1 MASYRYDHA
10 HIISPDPE
18 AAAQFYVDNFKGV
31 IKSKGTAP
39 DGTTMV
45 ALDLGG
51 SNVFFKGRAEKPSVA
66 APPAG
71 STYGLEHLGIVTDD
85 LDAAVAELKANGV
98 KFVQDIT
105 NFRPG
110 IRISFLVGPDDTLIE
125 LLERKPVS

>member
-18 AAAQFYVDNFKGV
+18 GAAGFYVDKFNAT
-31 IKSKGTAP
+31 IKNKGTAP

-45 ALDLGG
+45 AVDLAGA
-51 SNVFFKGRAEKPSVA
+51 NIFFKGRAEKPTVT
-66 APPAG
+66 APTAG

-85 LDAAVAELKANGV
+85 LDAAVAELKAKGV
-98 KFVQDIT
+98 TFVQDIT

-125 LLERKPVS
+125 LLERKPAS

>member
-18 AAAQFYVDNFKGV
+18 AAANFYVDKFHATV
-31 IKSKGTAP
+31 KSKGTAP

-45 ALDLGG
+45 ALDLNGG
-51 SNVFFKGRAEKPSVA
+51 NIFFKGRAQKPTVQ
-66 APPAG
+66 APAAG
-71 STYGLEHLGIVTDD
+71 STYGLEHLGVVTDD
-85 LDAAVAELKANGV
+85 LDAAVAELKAKGV

-125 LLERKPVS
+125 LLERKPV

>member
-18 AAAQFYVDNFKGV
+18 KAAAFYVDKFNAT
-31 IKSKGTAP
+31 ITSKGTAP

-45 ALDLGG
+45 AIDLAGA
-51 SNVFFKGRAEKPSVA
+51 NIFFKGRAQKPTID
-66 APPAG
+66 APAAG

-85 LDAAVAELKANGV
+85 LDAAVAELKTKGV
-98 KFVQDIT
+98 EFTQDIT

-110 IRISFLVGPDDTLIE
+110 IRISFLRGPDNTLIE
-125 LLERKPVS
+125 LLERKPVQ

>member
-18 AAAQFYVDNFKGV
+18 AAARFYVDNFKAV
-31 IKSKGTAP
+31 IKSKGVAP

-45 ALDLGG
+45 AVDFGG
-51 SNVFFKGRAEKPSVA
+51 SNIFFKGRAEKPTVA

-71 STYGLEHLGIVTDD
+71 STYGLEHLGVVTDD
-85 LDAAVAELKANGV
+85 LDAAVAELKAKGV

>member
-1 MASYRYDHA
+1 MANYKYDHA

-18 AAAQFYVDNFKGV
+18 AAAAFFVDKFGAT

-45 ALDLGG
+45 SVDFHG
-51 SNVFFKGRAEKPSVA
+51 SNIFLKGRAVKPTVKTP
-66 APPAG
+66 APG
-71 STYGLEHLGIVTDD
+71 STYGLEHLGIITDD
-85 LDAAVAELKANGV
+85 LDAAVAELKAKGV

-110 IRISFLVGPDDTLIE
+110 IRISFLLGPDDTMFE
-125 LLERKPVS
+125 LLERKPV